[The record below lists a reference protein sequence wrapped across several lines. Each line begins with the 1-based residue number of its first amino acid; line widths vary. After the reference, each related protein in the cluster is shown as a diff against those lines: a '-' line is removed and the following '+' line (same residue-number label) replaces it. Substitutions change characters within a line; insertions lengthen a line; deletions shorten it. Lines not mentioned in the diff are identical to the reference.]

1 MSRAKKENDTDG
13 FLQRQQ
19 CADRAEYEA
28 KKVQEFKAKVSLL
41 TWFPKQWMSI
51 NYFGEPARFRQKE
64 QFIAAFCKPVRQDT
78 DGVLQK
84 IRGTASKHAR
94 HAIDSASIRS
104 ESPSI
109 SATDPG
115 SALKKYSITLEESS
129 DRKLELCM
137 KRHEREIS
145 LLQELINDEVDPD
158 LLHEYQQQLKAART
172 KLLNRIRSVG
182 EYNIY
187 HIVITLSINNRF

>member
-1 MSRAKKENDTDG
+1 M
-13 FLQRQQ
+13 
-19 CADRAEYEA
+19 
-28 KKVQEFKAKVSLL
+28 
-41 TWFPKQWMSI
+41 
-51 NYFGEPARFRQKE
+51 
-64 QFIAAFCKPVRQDT
+64 RQDT

-94 HAIDSASIRS
+94 HAIDSASIRF
-104 ESPSI
+104 ESPVI
-109 SATDPG
+109 SADPG

>member
-1 MSRAKKENDTDG
+1 M
-13 FLQRQQ
+13 
-19 CADRAEYEA
+19 
-28 KKVQEFKAKVSLL
+28 
-41 TWFPKQWMSI
+41 
-51 NYFGEPARFRQKE
+51 
-64 QFIAAFCKPVRQDT
+64 
-78 DGVLQK
+78 LQK

-94 HAIDSASIRS
+94 HGIDSASIRS

-109 SATDPG
+109 SATDTG

-158 LLHEYQQQLKAART
+158 
-172 KLLNRIRSVG
+172 
-182 EYNIY
+182 
-187 HIVITLSINNRF
+187 